1 MKWNGIDYR
10 LRIEA
15 RLDNPGWV
23 GVVSS
28 VFGILFALI
37 VGGFVLKAAGA
48 SNPIATYREIF
59 KEGFGTFADWQ
70 AGLHAVVTNT
80 SCPKG
85 MLCFGPLSDTL
96 VKASPVLL
104 TALACIIAFRMKLW
118 NIGADGQM
126 FLGAWAATG
135 VAVFILP
142 DTTNRVVMLTVMA
155 LAGISAGLIY
165 GIIPGFLKARLN
177 INEIITTLML
187 NYVAYKWIEYFVVVG
202 PWSIGDFESTG
213 HFPAAAT
220 WPRLTEYAKQYP
232 ITAGLTIHPGIF
244 LGIVAAILL
253 AWILF
258 RSRWGYEIRVIGD
271 NPRAARYAGINLK
284 RNIILVMGLSGA
296 LAGLAGM
303 NEVAA
308 LRELNGRFQ
317 RGYGFTGVIVA
328 WLARLNPLA
337 AILVSVLFGGL
348 LVGTKLIQPQG
359 IASMLQGV
367 ILFIVIGTE
376 LLFHYRI
383 ELDKVELASVVVEN
397 KSLND
402 NELEEEI
409 SRDQ

>member
-1 MKWNGIDYR
+1 M
-10 LRIEA
+10 
-15 RLDNPGWV
+15 
-23 GVVSS
+23 
-28 VFGILFALI
+28 
-37 VGGFVLKAAGA
+37 
-48 SNPIATYREIF
+48 
-59 KEGFGTFADWQ
+59 
-70 AGLHAVVTNT
+70 
-80 SCPKG
+80 
-85 MLCFGPLSDTL
+85 
-96 VKASPVLL
+96 
-104 TALACIIAFRMKLW
+104 
-118 NIGADGQM
+118 
-126 FLGAWAATG
+126 
-135 VAVFILP
+135 
-142 DTTNRVVMLTVMA
+142 
-155 LAGISAGLIY
+155 
-165 GIIPGFLKARLN
+165 
-177 INEIITTLML
+177 
-187 NYVAYKWIEYFVVVG
+187 
-202 PWSIGDFESTG
+202 
-213 HFPAAAT
+213 
-220 WPRLTEYAKQYP
+220 
-232 ITAGLTIHPGIF
+232 TIHPGIF
-244 LGIVAAILL
+244 LGIAAAILL

-284 RNIILVMGLSGA
+284 RNIILVMALSGA

-383 ELDKVELASVVVEN
+383 ELDKVESTSVAVEN

-402 NELEEEI
+402 NEPEAGI
-409 SRDQ
+409 SHDQ

>member
-1 MKWNGIDYR
+1 MKWKGINYR
-10 LRIEA
+10 LRIET
-15 RLDNPGWV
+15 RLDNPRWV

-28 VFGILFALI
+28 IFGILFALI

-48 SNPIATYREIF
+48 SDPLGTYLEIF
-59 KEGFGTFADWQ
+59 KEGFGTLADWQ
-70 AGLHAVVTNT
+70 AGFHAVVTNT

-104 TALACIIAFRMKLW
+104 TTLACIIAFRMKLW

-142 DTTNRVVMLTVMA
+142 KTTDRVVMLSVMA

-165 GIIPGFLKARLN
+165 GVIPGFLKARLN

-213 HFPAAAT
+213 RFPNPAT

-232 ITAGLTIHPGIF
+232 ITAGLTVHPGIF

-271 NPRAARYAGINLK
+271 NPRAARYAGISLE
-284 RNIILVMGLSGA
+284 RNIILVMALSGA

-328 WLARLNPLA
+328 WLARLNPIA

-376 LLFHYRI
+376 LLFHYRL
-383 ELDKVELASVVVEN
+383 EFEKEESVYKSTKNEAPTENEPQAEASHDK
-397 KSLND
+397 
-402 NELEEEI
+402 
-409 SRDQ
+409 